1 MNTLELPIGTR
12 IVATPQQLA
21 TLASQTAR
29 AARKAREQKKVA
41 AFIAAARDQSK
52 AVEIVRYSNR
62 KLYMIEVS
70 SYITMIELASL
81 IVAGYTPK
89 VYLHK
94 TTADVTEA
102 TLQQCLLQ
110 LGGLDEASLRA
121 LIKRAFVNKQ
131 YVPAL
136 DGDVTRG

>member
-1 MNTLELPIGTR
+1 MNTLVLPIGTR
-12 IVATPQQLA
+12 IVATPQQVA
-21 TLASQTAR
+21 TRASVTAR

-41 AFIAAARDQSK
+41 AFIEATRDQAK

-81 IVAGYTPK
+81 VVAGYTPK
-89 VYLHK
+89 VTLHK
-94 TTADVTEA
+94 TSSDVTQA

-110 LGGLDEASLRA
+110 LGGLDEASLRE

-131 YVPAL
+131 YLPAS
-136 DGDVTRG
+136 GSES